1 MVYIFKRNVATAK
14 YELSG
19 NLTATSIPP
28 DQRST
33 SLFGWSLAFSK
44 KKVCLIRQC
53 LREIIHELRL
63 ILSGLPI
70 YCLFILSILL
80 VQNVIFVGARQAFG
94 RGAVLVF
101 RQMSENDENAP
112 WAYVNNII
120 ESHPTTNFGWAVDLD
135 EESINNTLIVGA
147 PSSGGAAFIYKEVSK
162 NKWTRFQI
170 VSPADGEE
178 FGYSV
183 AVENSIALIG
193 AKNSTLGT
201 RLMAGTAYI
210 YNIPIGSNGTA
221 ILTQRLQAPTP
232 RSNAS
237 FGYSVALGDGR
248 MVVGELNREG
258 DGSVYLYCKNIT
270 DGWEGVLPPITP
282 ENKTHSGEPNFGTS
296 VAGNSIALL
305 VGSPLS
311 KVSGSVYA
319 YSVGGCT

>member
-1 MVYIFKRNVATAK
+1 MLTSLGVNPGMVYIFKRNVATAK

-70 YCLFILSILL
+70 YCLISLSILL

-162 NKWTRFQI
+162 NKWT
-170 VSPADGEE
+170 
-178 FGYSV
+178 
-183 AVENSIALIG
+183 
-193 AKNSTLGT
+193 
-201 RLMAGTAYI
+201 
-210 YNIPIGSNGTA
+210 
-221 ILTQRLQAPTP
+221 
-232 RSNAS
+232 
-237 FGYSVALGDGR
+237 
-248 MVVGELNREG
+248 
-258 DGSVYLYCKNIT
+258 
-270 DGWEGVLPPITP
+270 
-282 ENKTHSGEPNFGTS
+282 NKTN
-296 VAGNSIALL
+296 
-305 VGSPLS
+305 
-311 KVSGSVYA
+311 
-319 YSVGGCT
+319 